1 MVSDDE
7 ILFAYHQMTQ
17 KEGVFGEPAS
27 AAPLAGLL
35 KLKKKGMDFAG
46 KKIVCVVT
54 GNGLKD
60 ADTALKDAPAF
71 ARVAP
76 TEAAVK
82 GALGW
87 H

>member
-1 MVSDDE
+1 
-7 ILFAYHQMTQ
+7 MTT

-27 AAPLAGLL
+27 ATPLAGLL
-35 KLKKKGMDFAG
+35 KLKKGGMDFSG
-46 KKIVCVVT
+46 KKIVCIVT

-76 TEAAVK
+76 TEKAVK
-82 GALGW
+82 EVLGW
-87 H
+87 